1 MESATGLW
9 TGDRAEHRLGIS
21 ESSIDLRLVA
31 IAYMTYKHLR
41 HHGLGH
47 YHGHTS
53 YSDLEETNASAFL
66 AAKAVRDFIFGSAN

>member
-9 TGDRAEHRLGIS
+9 TGDRAEHTLGIS

-31 IAYMTYKHLR
+31 ITYMTYNHLR

-53 YSDLEETNASAFL
+53 YSDLEETSESAFL
-66 AAKAVRDFIFGSAN
+66 AARAARDFSFGPAD

>member
-31 IAYMTYKHLR
+31 IAYMTYNHLR

-53 YSDLEETNASAFL
+53 YSDLEETSESAFL
-66 AAKAVRDFIFGSAN
+66 AARAARDFIFGPAD